1 MCTELALTFG
11 AYLLLTVCMLRSV
24 LLPWLC
30 CLLPLFP
37 LQAQIAPTAPKMP
50 VSGDSIVRR
59 ALWQRPVSRVVLV
72 PTLLLTAGALTT
84 HRVELLE
91 SDEEMREE
99 IREHMG
105 RPTTTLD
112 NQLRY
117 LPGAVTLGLGL
128 AGVPGRHKPVDQLL
142 LAALAFT
149 LNDAATSNLKN
160 LTQVQRPDGSDFHS
174 FPSQHTSLAFA
185 SATFLHK
192 EYGGRSIWYSLGG
205 YGVAA
210 TTGGIRMAKDAHWL
224 SDVLAGAGVGI
235 LSTEAAYWL
244 YPRLMKP
251 MRRMLGSRALVV
263 PSYQQGAVG
272 ATAVVRL

>member
-1 MCTELALTFG
+1 MF
-11 AYLLLTVCMLRSV
+11 RSV

-37 LQAQIAPTAPKMP
+37 AQAQTLPSASLTPS
-50 VSGDSIVRR
+50 SGDSTARR

-117 LPGAVTLGLGL
+117 LPGAAALGLGL

-149 LNDAATSNLKN
+149 LNDAATSNLKK
-160 LTQVQRPDGSDFHS
+160 LTQVQRPDRSDFHS

-251 MRRMLGSRALVV
+251 MRRVLGSRALVV
-263 PSYQQGAVG
+263 PSYKQGALG
-272 ATAVVRL
+272 ATAVVQL

>member
-1 MCTELALTFG
+1 MCTELRPTFG
-11 AYLLLTVCMLRSV
+11 AYLLLFCMPRSV

-30 CLLPLFP
+30 WLLPLFP
-37 LQAQIAPTAPKMP
+37 SRAQTGPAVSVPPSLRDSTARPP
-50 VSGDSIVRR
+50 
-59 ALWQRPVSRVVLV
+59 LWQRPVARALLV

-84 HRVELLE
+84 HRVEALE
-91 SDEEMREE
+91 SDEELREE

-142 LAALAFT
+142 LSALAFT
-149 LNDAATSNLKN
+149 LNDAVTSNLKK

-192 EYGGRSIWYSLGG
+192 EYGGRSVWYSVGG
-205 YGVAA
+205 YSVAA
-210 TTGGIRMAKDAHWL
+210 ATGGIRMAKDVHWF

-235 LSTEAAYWL
+235 LSTQAAYWL
-244 YPRLMKP
+244 YPLVTKP
-251 MRRMLGSRALVV
+251 LRKVLGNRALVV
-263 PSYQQGAVG
+263 PSYQQGAIG
-272 ATAVVRL
+272 ATAVMAW

>member
-1 MCTELALTFG
+1 MSRF
-11 AYLLLTVCMLRSV
+11 V

-37 LQAQIAPTAPKMP
+37 SQAQTAPAEP
-50 VSGDSIVRR
+50 VKACAVDSTGRLP
-59 ALWQRPVSRVVLV
+59 LWQRPVGRALLV

-105 RPTTTLD
+105 RPRTTLD

-128 AGVPGRHKPVDQLL
+128 AGVPGRHKPVDQVL
-142 LAALAFT
+142 LAALGFT
-149 LNDAATSNLKN
+149 LNDAVTSNLKK

-192 EYGGRSIWYSLGG
+192 EYGGRSIWYSIGG

-210 TTGGIRMAKDAHWL
+210 ATGGIRMAKDAHWL

-244 YPRLMKP
+244 YPRIMKP
-251 MRRMLGSRALVV
+251 LHKVLGNRALVV
-263 PSYQQGAVG
+263 PSYQQGAFG

>member
-1 MCTELALTFG
+1 MF
-11 AYLLLTVCMLRSV
+11 RSV

-37 LQAQIAPTAPKMP
+37 LQAQTAPAAPITP
-50 VSGDSIVRR
+50 VSGDSTGRR
-59 ALWQRPVSRVVLV
+59 ALWQRPVGRALLV

-91 SDEEMREE
+91 TDEELREE

-105 RPTTTLD
+105 RPTTTID

-128 AGVPGRHKPVDQLL
+128 AGVPGRHKPLDQLL

-149 LNDAATSNLKN
+149 LNDAVTSNLKK

-192 EYGGRSIWYSLGG
+192 EYGGRSVWYSLGG
-205 YGVAA
+205 YSVAA
-210 TTGGIRMAKDAHWL
+210 ATGGIRMTKDAHWL

-251 MRRMLGSRALVV
+251 MRKVLGSRALVV
-263 PSYQQGAVG
+263 PSYQQGTIG

>member
-1 MCTELALTFG
+1 MT
-11 AYLLLTVCMLRSV
+11 RSL

-30 CLLPLFP
+30 CLLPLLPCRAQTTLFAPAMLGASDSTAHRP
-37 LQAQIAPTAPKMP
+37 L
-50 VSGDSIVRR
+50 R
-59 ALWQRPVSRVVLV
+59 QRPVGRALLV
-72 PTLLLTAGALTT
+72 PALLVTAGALTT
-84 HRVELLE
+84 HRVKALQ
-91 SDEEMREE
+91 SDEELREE
-99 IREHMG
+99 IREHIA

-149 LNDAATSNLKN
+149 LNDAVTSNLKK
-160 LTQVQRPDGSDFHS
+160 LTQVQRPDGSNFHS

-192 EYGGRSIWYSLGG
+192 EYGGRSLWYSLGG

-210 TTGGIRMAKDAHWL
+210 ATGGIRLAKDAHWL

-251 MRRMLGSRALVV
+251 MRKVMGSRALVV
-263 PSYQQGAVG
+263 PSYQQGALG